1 MTKRRDVLSIIGKA
15 ARAQGLEWVV
25 VREGAR
31 HTVYALDGL
40 RIPVPRH
47 RDIDGQMARVIYR
60 ECELKLGKD
69 WWR

>member
-1 MTKRRDVLSIIGKA
+1 MTKRRDVLNSIRLA
-15 ARAQGLEWVV
+15 AQERGLEWVE

-47 RDIDGQMARVIYR
+47 REIDDQMARVIFR
-60 ECELKLGKD
+60 ECEPKLGKD
-69 WWR
+69 WLR